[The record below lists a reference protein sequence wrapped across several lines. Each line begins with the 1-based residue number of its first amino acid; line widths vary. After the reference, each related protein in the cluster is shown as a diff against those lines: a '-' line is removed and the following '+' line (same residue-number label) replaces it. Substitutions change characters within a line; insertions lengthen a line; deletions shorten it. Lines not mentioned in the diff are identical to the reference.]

1 MEKIIDHLLLE
12 SRGQRGKN
20 ITYYKKKPF
29 GGERYDHCLEMGTNF
44 TGKYTYKKLINN
56 RF

>member
-1 MEKIIDHLLLE
+1 MEKITDHLLLV